1 MNEDALKYAE
11 RLVPHSYI
19 DLARQAR
26 RSYEQK
32 IRQIIEH
39 RKLPDQPLEENII
52 EQWLN
57 EIAQMD
63 SNNFEGNIGVG
74 EREGKQIN
82 KLNIQYLS
90 FIQVVFIHLL
100 LHDVIL
106 YFHMVSDV
114 QVILMLFNLKLLVH
128 HYLINLQMNLYLM
141 QYIYLV

>member
-74 EREGKQIN
+74 EREGKKLKK
-82 KLNIQYLS
+82 KLNI
-90 FIQVVFIHLL
+90 
-100 LHDVIL
+100 
-106 YFHMVSDV
+106 
-114 QVILMLFNLKLLVH
+114 
-128 HYLINLQMNLYLM
+128 
-141 QYIYLV
+141 

>member
-1 MNEDALKYAE
+1 MNEEAWKYAE

-26 RSYEQK
+26 RSYEQQ

-63 SNNFEGNIGVG
+63 SNNFQGNIGVG
-74 EREGKQIN
+74 EREGK
-82 KLNIQYLS
+82 KS
-90 FIQVVFIHLL
+90 K
-100 LHDVIL
+100 
-106 YFHMVSDV
+106 M
-114 QVILMLFNLKLLVH
+114 
-128 HYLINLQMNLYLM
+128 
-141 QYIYLV
+141 IYT

>member
-74 EREGKQIN
+74 EREGKQTN
-82 KLNIQYLS
+82 KLNIQYS
-90 FIQVVFIHLL
+90 IFIQVVFIHLL

-106 YFHMVSDV
+106 SFHMVLDV
-114 QVILMLFNLKLLVH
+114 QVISMLLNLKLLVH
-128 HYLINLQMNLYLM
+128 HYLIN
-141 QYIYLV
+141 